1 MNNNENNNGNG
12 SNVLN
17 DALVMLH
24 CAAMSAMYA
33 QELKE
38 NEGGYEPTTNIW
50 EMLTVAETQG
60 PEPVAEVVAVVLAA
74 AKEKVLPTPE
84 DALRDLFMA
93 LKYKVKLYTDPNRKA
108 NAASKILAL
117 VYTGSMDVAEKAIYD
132 DMPEY
137 VGSVLEDMYQ

>member
-1 MNNNENNNGNG
+1 MNNENNNNGNG
-12 SNVLN
+12 GNVLN
-17 DALVMLH
+17 ALVMLH

-38 NEGGYEPTTNIW
+38 NEGGYEPKTNIW
-50 EMLTVAETQG
+50 EMLTVAETKG

-74 AKEKVLPTPE
+74 ASEKVLPNPE

-93 LKYKVKLYTDPNRKA
+93 LKYKVKIYTDPNRKA
-108 NAASKILAL
+108 NDASKMLAQ
-117 VYTGSMDVAEKAIYD
+117 VYTGSLDVAQKALYD

-137 VGSVLEDMYQ
+137 VGTVLEDMYQ